1 MTKVDIQVL
10 IARYNA
16 GQATENELAM
26 IERMIEAGQIDMDQL
41 NDLKANLVK
50 LDELS
55 QPELSDR
62 ADAKFY
68 DMLADQMRKQ
78 IGVSRWNITGLW
90 ERVNQP
96 RLQWAYSVA
105 MLLLG
110 SFIGYYVLHSMVKG
124 DQIEQLSA
132 EMADMKQMV
141 LLTML
146 DRESSTDRLRAV
158 SLYADLD
165 KVSDTVAMALI
176 NSLRNDS
183 NVNVRLASIEALAR
197 YTDNPK
203 VRQALIESISYQN
216 SPLVQLGLAELMVAM
231 QEKKAVKEFDKII
244 ERQETPEEIKQEL
257 AERMNT
263 LI

>member
-244 ERQETPEEIKQEL
+244 KRQETPEEIKQEL
-257 AERMNT
+257 TEQMNT